1 MRLIVLQDPAMVS
14 GSIEAFRYEHGP
26 GAVVRMYGIHI
37 NAVDAVCCDRRHIY
51 GIYPPYSVTP
61 VIPRLYPDF
70 SRDCL
75 AIPGREH
82 EIGRGIKQVQTHGL
96 FAGRGLA
103 IAAGNDM
110 LLSSLQKE
118 ITIDQTAEGRQLMR
132 QACHNILYVVA
143 NSNALELVRT
153 GVPSWIYKLELID
166 AALLGLIAL
175 GFMGCTKKK
184 KPVLKISEGK

>member
-1 MRLIVLQDPAMVS
+1 MGLSVWSNEQAIRELFLRPFEITVKEGQTKALMSTWSRAGTTWAGASKALLQNVLRDEWGFQGFVISDNAMV
-14 GSIEAFRYEHGP
+14 GSFQ
-26 GAVVRMYGIHI
+26 
-37 NAVDAVCCDRRHIY
+37 NAD
-51 GIYPPYSVTP
+51 
-61 VIPRLYPDF
+61 
-70 SRDCL
+70 
-75 AIPGREH
+75 
-82 EIGRGIKQVQTHGL
+82 Q
-96 FAGRGLA
+96 A

-184 KPVLKISEGK
+184 KPVLEISEEK